1 MTSISND
8 HTFEQSL
15 NQFIDNN
22 LDPKF
27 LVDLEDPC
35 CRLVS
40 PRSLNDSPSTGKSS
54 KTLNMLNDIKSALKD
69 AAEFSKSVGN
79 QLGSN
84 SSSSKTFVD
93 RSAPTNK
100 KEILE
105 HAEAVIEYQRE
116 RINILE
122 KTLQK
127 YNIAITKTAE
137 LHNDEL
143 EEYEK
148 KNKEMRLQMQNV
160 ISDYDA
166 ISKRYKVDMESFESL
181 KGKSLKSDYEILKKD
196 KQITELERK
205 LELFPKE
212 NDLLRSQNN
221 DLQNEVKALK
231 NQLFP
236 PIRSWQRELDRAPT
250 DHVMSYQN
258 QPYKPTGAKFNDQYK
273 PSDMTKPHL
282 LCDVRKQETA
292 AMGRCLMQ
300 VENDLTTYKRLYDDQ
315 RSEIQR
321 LNNLLNTKGNNEKY
335 PGCQYF
341 GTHKQLM
348 NLRDVFISMVKASNQ
363 MSQEIKIKSDDT
375 QMKEDRSLHAA
386 YMLKANAEQR
396 EMYDKLLD
404 VVKNV
409 ISVKSSA
416 TSFYRCK
423 TDYCKLL
430 ELNEFDLSTKFRKML
445 IEVDD
450 SKLLVHQLDDDQ
462 IVHTDI
468 VTQENLRGVR
478 TDYKNLQLILKG
490 EHYHVFRFDTSD
502 AYNRF
507 YYALQYAG
515 FLVDDTKLSIFSKVD
530 LNYLSS
536 EENWP
541 QDLVPVL
548 FSKVVTINT
557 HQYNQQ
563 LLQHYNMNI
572 QNMPMATSP
581 MGHGNQPLPYHNVEA
596 HINSLFE
603 NVNVISEFTTSLLY
617 YDQSSKQLVVYGPNL
632 ANKPKVL
639 NPAITYKFKVLN
651 NLEYSN
657 FAQNQVDVEQ
667 DYVDFYQVPFAT
679 FPNGEPVMEHFNP
692 QLTNYSLV
700 SVKTTQNG
708 MNQLNNNFSQM
719 ILTQNPLP
727 MPSNTAS
734 PGFATAQAH
743 SQYNP
748 AAIMT
753 SSQIDNGQ
761 TSMPYNTTP
770 GNTQPYY
777 NQQMGFQPPYNYNQQ
792 QQMSQSPTSPPN
804 KANYN
809 SPMGMAS
816 PSNYSNS
823 IGQASP
829 YNYNSMNMGFAD
841 YEYDVYYLLPL
852 TPRYNDQ
859 LTKLIE
865 KMDFLRLKSTK
876 HESLEEQHTD
886 NRDAS
891 KFYNFVDGALELSF
905 AGIGMV
911 HFQCSDTGY
920 KANPDTLMITI
931 VPSSAHKDGSTSY
944 AFAVSSLDSFR
955 EFVED
960 AERNGMKHVVA
971 EEQPNQEKTCIVKRG
986 SLNIFE
992 KGPKGELLPFLS
1004 YKAEE
1009 TDVKINT
1016 KKRSLHIVP
1025 RGGGDLVLNMD
1036 CLEEEKFKKWLMALK
1051 VGGFIGTSEGEP
1063 DVPQGAEMTEFKF
1076 EIKSYN
1082 DQDMHEKRSVR
1093 VINDKIAMFGKPS
1106 DQKPIFVWERSSI
1119 NIEKLDKPKIR
1130 ITIKRNT
1137 KYEECFELSFTVPY
1151 LYDDTIDT
1159 LHKYNYKLDE
1169 PFTKRNLR
1177 CGYILAEPNVIRIFK
1192 MKYERDHVMVLRV
1205 EHYQEPKLNNIEF
1218 LVKLIPKVENKRP
1231 VRLMFRKKETFNK
1244 FTRALRVANFV
1255 PFVRGLTP
1263 KLYRPEIVYGFACPE
1278 AKDILKSNTIEGWI
1292 VLVTGIHEE
1301 AQEEDVRDL
1310 FENYGTVTNLHLN
1323 LDRRTGYVKGYA
1335 LLEFKER
1342 TEAENAINNLN
1353 GSQLLGKD
1361 ISVSWVFRESPQ
1373 DGTH

>member
-1 MTSISND
+1 MSSIPGD
-8 HTFEQSL
+8 RTFEQSL

-22 LDPKF
+22 LDPKY

-40 PRSLNDSPSTGKSS
+40 PRSANDSPSSDKSS
-54 KTLNMLNDIKSALKD
+54 KTLNMLNNIKSALKD
-69 AAEFSKSVGN
+69 ATDVSNSVGRE
-79 QLGSN
+79 LGSN
-84 SSSSKTFVD
+84 STSSKTCVD
-93 RSAPTNK
+93 RTAPTNK

-137 LHNDEL
+137 LHKDEL
-143 EEYEK
+143 DEYDK
-148 KNKEMRLQMQNV
+148 KNKEMRLNMQNV

-196 KQITELERK
+196 KQIKELERK
-205 LELFPKE
+205 LELFPRE
-212 NDLLRSQNN
+212 NDLLRSQNA

-231 NQLFP
+231 NELFP
-236 PIRSWQRELDRAPT
+236 PIRSWQTDVDRAPT
-250 DHVMSYQN
+250 DHVMASQN
-258 QPYKPTGAKFNDQYK
+258 QQYKYGGAKLNDRYKPNE
-273 PSDMTKPHL
+273 MTKAHL

-300 VENDLTTYKRLYDDQ
+300 VENDLSTYKRLYDDQ

-321 LNNLLNTKGNNEKY
+321 LNNLLNTKGNKEKY
-335 PGCQYF
+335 QGCQYF

-363 MSQEIKIKSDDT
+363 VSQEIKIKSDDT
-375 QMKEDRSLHAA
+375 QIKEDRSLHAV

-396 EMYDKLLD
+396 AMYDKLLD

-423 TDYCKLL
+423 TDYCKLY
-430 ELNEFDLSTKFRKML
+430 ELNEFDLNTKFRKML
-445 IEVDD
+445 VEVDD
-450 SKLLVHQLDDDQ
+450 SKLFVHQLDDDQ

-490 EHYHVFRFDTSD
+490 EQYHVFRFDTSD

-507 YYALQYAG
+507 YYALQYGG
-515 FLVDDTKLSIFSKVD
+515 FLVDDSKLSIYSKVD
-530 LNYLSS
+530 LNYLNS

-541 QDLVPVL
+541 KDLVPVL
-548 FSKVVTINT
+548 FSKVVTINRQ
-557 HQYNQQ
+557 QYNHQLIQQ
-563 LLQHYNMNI
+563 YNLNI
-572 QNMPMATSP
+572 QNMPMGMSP
-581 MGHGNQPLPYHNVEA
+581 MRRGKQAAQYQNMELHM
-596 HINSLFE
+596 NSLFD
-603 NVNVISEFTTSLLY
+603 NVNVMSEFTTSLLY

-639 NPAITYKFKVLN
+639 NPAITYKFKVVN

-657 FAQNQVDVEQ
+657 VNQIQFDGERE
-667 DYVDFYQVPFAT
+667 YVDFYQVPFAT
-679 FPNGEPVMEHFNP
+679 FPSGEPVMEHFNP

-700 SVKTTQNG
+700 SVKTNENG
-708 MNQLNNNFSQM
+708 INQLNANFGQM
-719 ILTQNPLP
+719 VLTQNPLP
-727 MPSNTAS
+727 MSNNSGSPDLETSQPSAHYNHT
-734 PGFATAQAH
+734 PGMQTPQN
-743 SQYNP
+743 Y
-748 AAIMT
+748 
-753 SSQIDNGQ
+753 NGQ
-761 TSMPYNTTP
+761 TAPQYTSTD
-770 GNTQPYY
+770 GNTQPNYNPQMGVQTPTNS
-777 NQQMGFQPPYNYNQQ
+777 NQQESMTQA
-792 QQMSQSPTSPPN
+792 PTSPSNQPT
-804 KANYN
+804 YN
-809 SPMGMAS
+809 SPIGMGS

-823 IGQASP
+823 MGQASP
-829 YNYNSMNMGFAD
+829 FNNNSPMNMGFTY
-841 YEYDVYYLLPL
+841 YEFDVYYLLPL
-852 TPRYNDQ
+852 TPKYNDQ
-859 LTKLIE
+859 LTKLMD
-865 KMDFLRLKSTK
+865 KMDFLRLKIAKDELVDEDLT
-876 HESLEEQHTD
+876 QT
-886 NRDAS
+886 RDTS
-891 KFYNFVDGALELSF
+891 KFYNFIDGALEVSF

-911 HFQCSDTGY
+911 RFPCSDTGF

-944 AFAVSSLDSFR
+944 AFVVSSIEAYRD
-955 EFVED
+955 FVED
-960 AERNGMKHVVA
+960 ARKNGMKQIVSD
-971 EEQPNQEKTCIVKRG
+971 EQPSQDKTCIVKRG

-992 KGPKGELLPFLS
+992 KGAKGELLPFLS
-1004 YKAEE
+1004 YKADE
-1009 TDVKINT
+1009 TDVKINS

-1051 VGGFIGTSEGEP
+1051 VGGFIGKSEGEP
-1063 DVPQGAEMTEFKF
+1063 DLPQGAEVTEFKF

-1082 DQDMHEKRSVR
+1082 EHDIHEKRSVR
-1093 VINDKIAMFGKPS
+1093 VINDKIAIFGKPS
-1106 DQKPIFVWERSSI
+1106 DHKPIFVWEKSLI
-1119 NIEKLDKPKIR
+1119 NVEKLVKPKIR
-1130 ITIKRNT
+1130 ITLKKNT
-1137 KYEECFELSFTVPY
+1137 KYEECFDLSFPVPY
-1151 LYDDTIDT
+1151 LYDDTIDM
-1159 LHKYNYKLDE
+1159 LHKYNYKLE
-1169 PFTKRNLR
+1169 QPSAKKSLR

-1192 MKYERDHVMVLRV
+1192 IKHEKDHSMVLRV
-1205 EHYQEPKLNNIEF
+1205 EHYHEPKLNSPE
-1218 LVKLIPKVENKRP
+1218 LSVKLIPKVDNKRP
-1231 VRLMFRKKETFNK
+1231 VRMKFKKKETFNK
-1244 FTRALRVANFV
+1244 FMTSLRVANFV
-1255 PFVRGLTP
+1255 PFVKGLTP

-1278 AKDILKSNTIEGWI
+1278 AKDILKGNTIEGW
-1292 VLVTGIHEE
+1292 VVMVTGIHEE

-1335 LLEFKER
+1335 LLEFKEK

-1361 ISVSWVFRESPQ
+1361 ISVSWVFRESP
-1373 DGTH
+1373 